1 MKSLLFEIII
11 IWLLL
16 SGCGLLRHGGGLG
29 SPSVSCFEMYLF
41 SEQSLADERR
51 WVLWTVSA
59 AAVAMLQW
67 IHGVRALRMRRSQL
81 YPVSRAA
88 LAPAGQLL
96 GWSAQCCLVLTDRQ
110 TTHVERL
117 HLTRCSR
124 THISQTTPGVLVRLP
139 AQPFSSNRYVTTVS
153 HCFFD
158 Y

>member
-1 MKSLLFEIII
+1 MGEVWAPQVSLVSKCVCLANSRTPTRGVE
-11 IWLLL
+11 
-16 SGCGLLRHGGGLG
+16 CGELYQQ
-29 SPSVSCFEMYLF
+29 P
-41 SEQSLADERR
+41 QSRCCNG
-51 WVLWTVSA
+51 SA
-59 AAVAMLQW
+59 AC
-67 IHGVRALRMRRSQL
+67 VRALRMRRSQL

-88 LAPAGQLL
+88 RAPAGQLL

-124 THISQTTPGVLVRLP
+124 TQISQTTPGVLVRLP
-139 AQPFSSNRYVTTVS
+139 AQHFSSNRYVTTVS